1 MPSSTA
7 PKVIAGL
14 VAGGLLIGG
23 LFALG
28 LLPRLTR
35 QQELL
40 AAANEA
46 ASETSTVTLAQPTR
60 ATAPAPL
67 RLPGNIQALQET
79 VINARS
85 EGYLRRRLVDIGDR
99 VRSGQLLAEIDTP
112 ELDQQVSEL
121 RSTVAQARADLQ
133 QQQANLSLARIT
145 FERWRT
151 LREERAVS
159 QQDVDERESAYRAQ
173 MATVEARRANLRARQ
188 ADLDRQVALQNFKQ
202 VRSPFS
208 GIVTARNVDTGALI
222 AAGSSQN
229 GLFRVAK
236 TERLRIFID
245 VPQTFAPAIRP
256 GQSARIFVQEYPRP
270 FEGRVTR
277 AAGALDPA
285 ARTLRTEVQLDNR
298 DGRLLP
304 GMYAQVEI
312 AGRQVSPP
320 LTVPANTLLV
330 RTGSTQVAVVGADHV
345 VRFRRVGLGRDL
357 GETIEVVSGL
367 TGNERLVVNPGD
379 DITEGKKV
387 EVTPTRA

>member
-1 MPSSTA
+1 MPSSTTS
-7 PKVIAGL
+7 KVIAGL
-14 VAGGLLIGG
+14 VVGGLLFGG

-46 ASETSTVTLAQPTR
+46 ASETSVVALARPTR
-60 ATAPAPL
+60 AAAPAPV

-79 VINARS
+79 VVNARS
-85 EGYLRRRLVDIGDR
+85 DGYLRRRLVDIGDR

-112 ELDQQVSEL
+112 ELDQRVSEL
-121 RSTVAQARADLQ
+121 RSTLAQARADLQ
-133 QQQANLSLARIT
+133 QQEANLALARTT

-159 QQDVDERESAYRAQ
+159 QQDVDERQSAYRAQ
-173 MATVEARRANLRARQ
+173 MAAVEAQRANLRARQ

-202 VRSPFS
+202 VRAPFS

-245 VPQTFAPAIRP
+245 VPQTFAPAIRA
-256 GQSARIFVQEYPRP
+256 GQSARVSVQEYPRP

-277 AAGALDPA
+277 TAGALDPA

-298 DGRLLP
+298 NDRLLP

-312 AGRQVSPP
+312 AGRRVSPP

-330 RTGSTQVAVVGADHV
+330 RAGSTQVAVVGSDSV
-345 VRFRRVGLGRDL
+345 VHLRRVGLGRDL
-357 GETIEVVSGL
+357 GETVEIVSGL
-367 TGNERLVVNPGD
+367 VGSERLVVNPGD
-379 DITEGKKV
+379 EIAEGKKV
-387 EVTPTRA
+387 EVAAPHE